1 MRSPIPDYLAEVL
14 EAVRGDG
21 GGAVADY
28 IPELA
33 RANPEATAIAVA
45 TVEGSVYCVGDADLE
60 FSIQSMSKPFTYSLA
75 LGDRGFDDV
84 ADRIGVEPSG
94 EAFNE
99 ISLEP
104 DTGRPRNPM
113 INAGAIAAHSLVAA
127 ASTAERDRRVLEHY
141 SAFAGRELSI
151 AEEVFASERAT
162 GHRNLGLGHLMK
174 AFGIIDDDPVD
185 VVNGYFRQCSVSVTV
200 RDLALM
206 AATLAN
212 AGVQPVTGERVV
224 GADVTRHVLSV
235 MTSCGMYD
243 AAGDWLTSVG
253 IPAKSGV
260 AGGIIGVLPGQVGVA
275 VFSPRLDAHGNSV
288 RGIRAMERLSRDL
301 GMHLMEAARP
311 SRSAIRD
318 HRVET
323 VRGEDVT
330 VYELQG
336 DLVFV
341 STESLIRHAV
351 ENPPTTRIV
360 VFDMHRVDEI
370 SEVAKKMSAEA
381 ARRMKLDGHRV
392 VLIDPNEVLP
402 SFDLGDGTTP
412 EYFASVAEIEVA
424 GR

>member
-14 EAVRGDG
+14 EEVRGDERG
-21 GGAVADY
+21 DVADY

-33 RANPEATAIAVA
+33 RANPDLTAIALA
-45 TVEGSVYCVGDADLE
+45 TVEGSVYCVGEAGRE

-75 LGDRGFDDV
+75 LGDQGFDDV
-84 ADRIGVEPSG
+84 AARIGVEPSG

-99 ISLEP
+99 ISLEAG
-104 DTGRPRNPM
+104 TGRPLNPM
-113 INAGAIAAHSLVAA
+113 INAGAIAAHSLVRAS
-127 ASTAERDRRVLEHY
+127 STAERDRRVLEHY
-141 SAFAGRELSI
+141 SAFAGRELGV
-151 AEEVFASERAT
+151 AEEVFESEQST

-185 VVNGYFRQCSVSVTV
+185 VVNGYIRQCSVSVTV
-200 RDLALM
+200 RDLAHM

-224 GADVTRHVLSV
+224 RADVVRHVLSV

-243 AAGDWLTSVG
+243 AAGDWLTTVG

-275 VFSPRLDAHGNSV
+275 VFSPRLDVHGNSV
-288 RGIRAMERLSRDL
+288 RGIRVMERLSRDL
-301 GMHLMEAARP
+301 GMHLMEATRP

-318 HRVET
+318 HRVES

-351 ENPPTTRIV
+351 ENPPSTRIV
-360 VFDMHRVDEI
+360 VFDLHRVDEI
-370 SEVAKKMSAEA
+370 SDVARKMSAEA

-392 VLIDPNEVLP
+392 VLVDPNGVLP

-412 EYFASVAEIEVA
+412 EYSSSIADIDVSP
-424 GR
+424 R

>member
-1 MRSPIPDYLAEVL
+1 MRSPIPDYLTEVL
-14 EAVRGDG
+14 DSTREDASGN
-21 GGAVADY
+21 VADY

-33 RANPEATAIAVA
+33 RANPDVAAIALA
-45 TVEGSVYCVGDADLE
+45 TVEGSVYCVGDAEQE
-60 FSIQSMSKPFTYSLA
+60 FSIQSMSKPFTYALA
-75 LGDRGFDDV
+75 LADRGTEAV
-84 ADRIGVEPSG
+84 GERIGVEPSG

-99 ISLEP
+99 ISLEAG
-104 DTGRPRNPM
+104 TGRPLNPM
-113 INAGAIAAHSLVAA
+113 INAGAIAAHSLVRADSA
-127 ASTAERDRRVLEHY
+127 AERDRRVLEHY
-141 SAFAGRELSI
+141 SAFAGRELGI
-151 AEEVFASERAT
+151 AEEVFESEQST

-185 VVNGYFRQCSVSVTV
+185 VVNGYIRQCSVAVTV

-212 AGVQPVTGERVV
+212 SGVQPVTGQRVV
-224 GADVTRHVLSV
+224 DAYATRHVLSV

-243 AAGDWLTSVG
+243 AAGDWLTTVG

-275 VFSPRLDAHGNSV
+275 VFSPRLDAHGNSA
-288 RGIRAMERLSRDL
+288 RGIRMMERISRDL
-301 GMHLMEAARP
+301 GMHLMEATRP

-351 ENPPTTRIV
+351 ENPPTTSV
-360 VFDMHRVDEI
+360 VAFDMHRVDEI
-370 SEVAKKMSAEA
+370 SDVAKKMSAEA

-412 EYFASVAEIEVA
+412 EYFASVADIDV